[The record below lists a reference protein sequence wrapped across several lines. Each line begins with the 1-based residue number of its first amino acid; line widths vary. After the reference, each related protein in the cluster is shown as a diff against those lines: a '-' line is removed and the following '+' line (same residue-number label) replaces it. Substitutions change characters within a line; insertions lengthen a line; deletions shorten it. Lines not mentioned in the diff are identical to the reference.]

1 MRRHAECNDKKSSDC
16 PENRDIT
23 LRAAKKM
30 THSEASGV
38 LGDDE
43 FLVAVL
49 GPLSEAIRPDV
60 GPPENEKQ
68 AVSQWV

>member
-1 MRRHAECNDKKSSDC
+1 MRRHAECNDKKSGDS
-16 PENRDIT
+16 PGKQRHHT
-23 LRAAKKM
+23 ARAKKM